1 MKLANTFLFMAV
13 GAAIIG
19 IALLIPASKVI
30 KIIFMVLGGA
40 LILLNAINLL
50 SRQAKN
56 KMEKIFSVLGILLG
70 TLMIIFP
77 NGIISLLVAI
87 YFIVMPLIN
96 RYYFHQPFRKNDAL
110 KICLGIVFLLF
121 APLSISI
128 FDQIIKI
135 ALIVIGV
142 LIILGAF
149 TSIFVDENGKL
160 RNKSK
165 RKIDYDF
172 SDKEK

>member
-1 MKLANTFLFMAV
+1 MIMKLANTFLFIAV

-50 SRQAKN
+50 SHQVKN
-56 KMEKIFSVLGILLG
+56 KMDKIFSALGILLG
-70 TLMIIFP
+70 ALMMIFP

-87 YFIVMPLIN
+87 YFIIMPLIN
-96 RYYFHQPFRKNDAL
+96 HYYYHQPFRKNEVL
-110 KICLGIVFLLF
+110 KICLGIIFLLF

-128 FDQIIKI
+128 FDQVIKI
-135 ALIVIGV
+135 VLIVIGV

-149 TSIFVDENGKL
+149 SSIFVDETG
-160 RNKSK
+160 
-165 RKIDYDF
+165 Y
-172 SDKEK
+172 